1 VLCCIAPLSR
11 QPRAQH
17 KLCTSTYC
25 KKLARSVLW
34 LALDMDRAMVL
45 TLTAFLQAA
54 ESQHRL
60 RASLCNA

>member
-1 VLCCIAPLSR
+1 
-11 QPRAQH
+11 
-17 KLCTSTYC
+17 
-25 KKLARSVLW
+25 
-34 LALDMDRAMVL
+34 MDRAMVL